1 MALDYFDLANMR
13 STHPAWRLMAADN
26 APLIAA
32 FLDTA
37 FRESNLRQLS
47 ESDLSMELDDFLYQL
62 RAGTAEGLFPR
73 SGKEYLDEWARNE
86 RGWLRKF
93 YPPGSDEAYYDLT
106 PATERAL
113 QWLEGLFESSF
124 VGTES
129 RLYTLFHLLEEI
141 VHGVETDRTVRI
153 ERLKKQ
159 REQIDREIA
168 AVEAGEVTLLDARS
182 LKERFFQFGRMAREL
197 LSDFRAVEHNFR
209 ELDRSVREQIASWSG
224 EKSALLKK
232 IFGEHDAITR
242 SDQGQSFRAFWDFL
256 MSPSSQEELSELL
269 DGVYGIEELGD
280 ALDDQRLRRIHFDW
294 MTAGEQT
301 QRTVARLS
309 GQLRRYLDDRA
320 FYEHRR
326 IIELLENIEKRALS
340 ARDNVPKGDFMEI
353 DGWKPDILLP
363 LSRPL
368 FSPPLKTDLTTMVE
382 TADGMEIDTSA
393 LFNQVFVDKTRLLE
407 QIEKELRSESQV
419 SLQKILENAPLI
431 EGLTE
436 LVAYFS
442 IASES
447 RYATIDETAREEVT
461 WQGRNGKM
469 RRARIPLLLFH
480 RKERNE
486 R

>member
-1 MALDYFDLANMR
+1 MALDYFDLAKMR
-13 STHPAWRLMAADN
+13 ASHPAWRLMAADN

-47 ESDLSMELDDFLYQL
+47 ESELSMRLDDFLYHL
-62 RAGTAEGLFPR
+62 RAGEGEGHFPR

-93 YPPGSDEAYYDLT
+93 YPQGSDEAHYDLT

-129 RLYTLFHLLEEI
+129 RLYTLFHLLKEI
-141 VHGVETDRTVRI
+141 VHGVETDRGVRV

-159 REQIDREIA
+159 RDEIDREIA
-168 AVEAGEVTLLDARS
+168 AVEAGEVTLLDERG

-269 DGVYGIEELGD
+269 DGVYGIQELGD
-280 ALDDQRLRRIHFDW
+280 ALEDQRLRRIHFDW
-294 MTAGEQT
+294 MIAGEQT

-309 GQLRRYLDDRA
+309 GQLRSYLDDRA

-326 IIELLENIEKRALS
+326 IIELLDSIEKRALS
-340 ARDNVPKGDFMEI
+340 VRGAVPRGDVMEI
-353 DGWKPDILLP
+353 EGWKPDILLP
-363 LSRPL
+363 LVRPL
-368 FSPPLKTDLTTMVE
+368 FSPPLKTDLSTMIE
-382 TADGMEIDTSA
+382 TADASELDASA
-393 LFNQVFVDKTRLLE
+393 LFNQVFVDKARLLG
-407 QIEKELRSESQV
+407 QIEEHLRSESQV
-419 SLQKILENAPLI
+419 SLKQVLSRTPLE

-447 RYATIDETAREEVT
+447 RYATIDESVNEEVA
-461 WQGRNGKM
+461 WRDRDGQM

-480 RKERNE
+480 RKE
-486 R
+486 

>member
-1 MALDYFDLANMR
+1 
-13 STHPAWRLMAADN
+13 MAADN

-47 ESDLSMELDDFLYQL
+47 ESELSMRLDDFLYHL
-62 RAGTAEGLFPR
+62 RAGEGEGHFPR

-93 YPPGSDEAYYDLT
+93 YPQGSDEAHYDLT

-129 RLYTLFHLLEEI
+129 RLYTLFHLLKEI
-141 VHGVETDRTVRI
+141 VHGVETDRGVRV

-159 REQIDREIA
+159 RDEIDREIA
-168 AVEAGEVTLLDARS
+168 AVEAGEVTLLDERG

-269 DGVYGIEELGD
+269 DGVYGIQELGD
-280 ALDDQRLRRIHFDW
+280 ALEDQRLRRIHFDW
-294 MTAGEQT
+294 MIAGEQT

-309 GQLRRYLDDRA
+309 GQLRSYLDDRA

-326 IIELLENIEKRALS
+326 IIELLDSIEKRALS
-340 ARDNVPKGDFMEI
+340 VRGAVPRGDVMEI
-353 DGWKPDILLP
+353 EGWKPDILLP
-363 LSRPL
+363 LVRPL
-368 FSPPLKTDLTTMVE
+368 FSPPLKTDLSTMIE
-382 TADGMEIDTSA
+382 TADASELDASA
-393 LFNQVFVDKTRLLE
+393 LFNQVFVDKARLLG
-407 QIEKELRSESQV
+407 QIEEHLRSESQV
-419 SLQKILENAPLI
+419 SLKQVLSRTPLE

-447 RYATIDETAREEVT
+447 RYATIDESVNEEVA
-461 WQGRNGKM
+461 WRDRDGQM

-480 RKERNE
+480 RKE
-486 R
+486 